1 MPLFNKF
8 PYTNFHEL
16 NLDWILE
23 QIPLFQKMRDE
34 TEGFRNETEELKHG
48 TEHLRDET
56 KVLHDDTKDLHDNVV
71 EEHKQIT
78 TEITQAKNDITN
90 TVNTGKNEINTLVT
104 NGTQQ
109 IDTLITTGKQD
120 INTLVDSS
128 KSAITTL
135 SDTSKQE
142 ITTLTNNG
150 KALIDSAVTTG
161 TSSISDA
168 VSNGI
173 TSITGEKD
181 KALTAI
187 TSSKDSAINAIETQE
202 NSTLQAVSGEGAKQ
216 VKAVGD
222 EGNAKIA
229 EITTKGDEY
238 TTTMTDLFTN
248 TKYHAENAKA
258 SETKAQEYAETAK
271 TLKPLY
277 WGGDLENLHQTLDV
291 KAECENAVNKASITR
306 WFNLLILKNA
316 NNSPDNTKEW
326 QCKITPVTSA
336 KANLLAWNSDGSMYV
351 GTYDSAVTDITWMNT
366 VNLDEIHGEIVD
378 SDAELQK
385 QITKNKN
392 DLIAIDNKVSGLAT
406 VATTGSYNDLADKPN
421 IPEIPTSVGTWGK
434 KISNV
439 KTYDSVY
446 EGIESG
452 DGVFIVNASTTSLAP
467 NKTEAFIYMCQEK
480 PEGQH
485 FIIATSLTLGESD
498 MYFSSFNRFTQ
509 SPFTIG
515 WNKVPTNRD
524 IQSLYNYVN
533 VHKINA
539 NSITAI
545 RPSGQTI
552 GGTLIA
558 NRTGS
563 GSLTLHGQITTKI
576 THADTLSTQLS
587 VNIPMDGTS
596 FLFGS
601 TYGTVWTGTGV
612 PIYALFTYKNSSIS
626 YLKLQIDLF
635 QTEGTDLSIL
645 RFNTQLQ

>member
-34 TEGFRNETEELKHG
+34 TEGFRNETEELKHD

-71 EEHKQIT
+71 QEHKQIT

-142 ITTLTNNG
+142 ITTLTENG
-150 KALIDSAVTTG
+150 KSAIKSATATG
-161 TSSISDA
+161 TSEISDS

-216 VKAVGD
+216 VKAVSD

-248 TKYHAENAKA
+248 TKYHADNAKA
-258 SETKAQEYAETAK
+258 SETKAQEYAKTAK

-291 KAECENAVNKASITR
+291 KAECENVVNKASTTR
-306 WFNLLILKNA
+306 WCNLLILKNA
-316 NNSPDNTKEW
+316 TNSPDNTKEW
-326 QCKITPVTSA
+326 NCKITPVTSA
-336 KANLLAWNSDGSMYV
+336 KANLLAWNSDGTMYV
-351 GTYDSAVTDITWMNT
+351 GTYDASATDITWMNT
-366 VNLDEIHGEIVD
+366 VNLDEIHGEIAE
-378 SDAELQK
+378 SDANLQK
-385 QITKNKN
+385 QITQNKN
-392 DLIAIDNKVSGLAT
+392 DLDAIGNKVSGLAT
-406 VATTGSYNDLADKPN
+406 VATTGSYNDLTDKPN
-421 IPEIPTSVGTWGK
+421 IPASIGTWGK
-434 KISNV
+434 KTDSLN
-439 KTYDSVY
+439 TYS
-446 EGIESG
+446 ELRAGINSG
-452 DGVFIVNASTTSLAP
+452 DGVFVVTSGNTTPDAHDYLVMCQPKGSSNLLFATQNTNKSKDLYFSQYQRFTGTPISAGWVKLATADDFNVISDGLDIKTTQTSEITVARPDTATVTGSLNVNTNGGGYLLLYGQIRTTIQSSPQLSTSLLLKIPLITNAQ
-467 NKTEAFIYMCQEK
+467 KFQID
-480 PEGQH
+480 
-485 FIIATSLTLGESD
+485 D
-498 MYFSSFNRFTQ
+498 M
-509 SPFTIG
+509 
-515 WNKVPTNRD
+515 
-524 IQSLYNYVN
+524 
-533 VHKINA
+533 
-539 NSITAI
+539 
-545 RPSGQTI
+545 
-552 GGTLIA
+552 
-558 NRTGS
+558 
-563 GSLTLHGQITTKI
+563 
-576 THADTLSTQLS
+576 
-587 VNIPMDGTS
+587 
-596 FLFGS
+596 
-601 TYGTVWTGTGV
+601 YGTVWTGGGIPV
-612 PIYALFTYKNSSIS
+612 YAHFHLNNVSYTQLVVNVELFP
-626 YLKLQIDLF
+626 D
-635 QTEGTDLSIL
+635 EGTDLSIL
-645 RFNTQLQ
+645 RFNTPLK

>member
-34 TEGFRNETEELKHG
+34 TEGFRNETEELKHD
-48 TEHLRDET
+48 TENLRDET

-71 EEHKQIT
+71 TEHKQIT
-78 TEITQAKNDITN
+78 TEIKQAKNDITN
-90 TVNTGKNEINTLVT
+90 TINTGKNDINTLVT

-142 ITTLTNNG
+142 ITTLTENG
-150 KALIDSAVTTG
+150 KSAIKSATATG
-161 TSSISDA
+161 TSEISDS

-216 VKAVGD
+216 VKAVSD

-248 TKYHAENAKA
+248 TKYHADNAKA
-258 SETKAQEYAETAK
+258 SETKAQEYSEIAK

-291 KAECENAVNKASITR
+291 KTECANAVNKASTTR
-306 WFNLLILKNA
+306 WCNLLILKNA
-316 NNSPDNTKEW
+316 TNSPDNTKEW
-326 QCKITPVTSA
+326 HCKITPVTSEH
-336 KANLLAWNSDGSMYV
+336 ANLLAWNSEGSMYV
-351 GTYDSAVTDITWMNT
+351 GTYDASDTDITWMNT
-366 VNLDEIHGEIVD
+366 VNLDEIHGEIVE

-392 DLIAIDNKVSGLAT
+392 DLVAIDNKVSGLAT
-406 VATTGSYNDLADKPN
+406 VATTGSYNDLLDKPN
-421 IPEIPTSVGTWGK
+421 IPDIPTNLGTWGK
-434 KISNV
+434 KADSLETYSNLRA
-439 KTYDSVY
+439 
-446 EGIESG
+446 GINSG
-452 DGVFIVNASTTSLAP
+452 DGVFIVTSGNTTPNAHDYLVMCQPKGSSTLLLATPNTNRSNDLYFSQFQRFTGTPINAGWVKLANADDLIELDDHINIKTSQTSEITVARPDTATVTGSLNVNTNGGGYMLLYGQVRTSITSSPQLSTSLLIKIP
-467 NKTEAFIYMCQEK
+467 
-480 PEGQH
+480 
-485 FIIATSLTLGESD
+485 LTNAKKFQIDD
-498 MYFSSFNRFTQ
+498 M
-509 SPFTIG
+509 
-515 WNKVPTNRD
+515 
-524 IQSLYNYVN
+524 
-533 VHKINA
+533 
-539 NSITAI
+539 
-545 RPSGQTI
+545 
-552 GGTLIA
+552 
-558 NRTGS
+558 
-563 GSLTLHGQITTKI
+563 
-576 THADTLSTQLS
+576 
-587 VNIPMDGTS
+587 
-596 FLFGS
+596 
-601 TYGTVWTGTGV
+601 YGTVWTGGGV
-612 PIYALFTYKNSSIS
+612 PVYAHFHQNNVS
-626 YLKLQIDLF
+626 YTQLVVDVELYPD
-635 QTEGTDLSIL
+635 EGTNLSIL
-645 RFNTQLQ
+645 RFNTPLK

>member
-1 MPLFNKF
+1 MPLFNRF

-34 TEGFRNETEELKHG
+34 TEGFRNETEELKHD

-71 EEHKQIT
+71 QEHKQIT

-90 TVNTGKNEINTLVT
+90 TVNTGKNEINTLVS

-120 INTLVDSS
+120 IKTLTDSS
-128 KSAITTL
+128 KS
-135 SDTSKQE
+135 S
-142 ITTLTNNG
+142 ITTLTENS
-150 KALIDSAVTTG
+150 KSAINSATATG

-168 VSNGI
+168 VSAGI

-248 TKYHAENAKA
+248 TKYHADNAKA

-277 WGGDLENLHQTLDV
+277 WGGDLESLHQTLDV
-291 KAECENAVNKASITR
+291 KTECANAVNKASTTR
-306 WFNLLILKNA
+306 WCNLLILKNA
-316 NNSPDNTKEW
+316 TNSPDNTKEW

-336 KANLLAWNSDGSMYV
+336 KANLLAWNSDGTMYV
-351 GTYDSAVTDITWMNT
+351 GSYDSSATDITWMNT
-366 VNLDEIHGEIVD
+366 VNLDEIHGEIVE

-406 VATTGSYNDLADKPN
+406 VATTGSYNDLTDKPN
-421 IPEIPTSVGTWGK
+421 IPDVPDSIGTWGK
-434 KISNV
+434 KADSL
-439 KTYDSVY
+439 KTYS
-446 EGIESG
+446 ELRAGINSG
-452 DGVFIVNASTTSLAP
+452 DGVFIVTSGNTTPDAHDYLVMCQPKGSSSLLFATQNTNRSQDLYFSQYQHFTGTPIRVGWVKLATADDLNVISDGLDIKTTQTSEITVARPDTATVTGSLNVNTNGGGYLLLYGQIRTTIQSSPQLSTSLLLKIP
-467 NKTEAFIYMCQEK
+467 
-480 PEGQH
+480 
-485 FIIATSLTLGESD
+485 LTNAQKFQIDD
-498 MYFSSFNRFTQ
+498 M
-509 SPFTIG
+509 
-515 WNKVPTNRD
+515 
-524 IQSLYNYVN
+524 
-533 VHKINA
+533 
-539 NSITAI
+539 
-545 RPSGQTI
+545 
-552 GGTLIA
+552 
-558 NRTGS
+558 
-563 GSLTLHGQITTKI
+563 
-576 THADTLSTQLS
+576 
-587 VNIPMDGTS
+587 
-596 FLFGS
+596 
-601 TYGTVWTGTGV
+601 YGTVWTGRGTPV
-612 PIYALFTYKNSSIS
+612 YAHFHQNNVS
-626 YLKLQIDLF
+626 YTQLVVNVELDPD
-635 QTEGTDLSIL
+635 EGTDLSIL
-645 RFNTQLQ
+645 RFNTPLK